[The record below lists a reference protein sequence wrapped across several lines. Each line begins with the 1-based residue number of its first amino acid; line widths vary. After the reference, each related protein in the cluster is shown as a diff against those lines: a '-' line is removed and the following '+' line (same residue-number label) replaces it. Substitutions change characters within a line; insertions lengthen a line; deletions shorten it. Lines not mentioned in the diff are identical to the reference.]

1 VIKDTVQL
9 FYPRVCAVCT
19 KHRPPAGSS
28 ICLSCDAELPFALVP
43 EGTQPVEKAF
53 WGRLPLKDA
62 YAWLR
67 FRRDNHAREL
77 LHSIKYGGDPELGRE
92 VGRRFGRAL
101 RELIRAEDRPQALI
115 PVPLHPKKLRA
126 RGYNQAAEVARGM
139 GEVLEVE
146 VCEEALIR
154 KHHRSSLTR
163 LSRTDRWEQIS
174 NNYAVGTLP
183 SGLSSAMLVDD
194 VITTGATL
202 EVCGKVLIDHGIE
215 QLSVA
220 AVAYAERM
228 F

>member
-1 VIKDTVQL
+1 
-9 FYPRVCAVCT
+9 
-19 KHRPPAGSS
+19 
-28 ICLSCDAELPFALVP
+28 
-43 EGTQPVEKAF
+43 
-53 WGRLPLKDA
+53 
-62 YAWLR
+62 
-67 FRRDNHAREL
+67 
-77 LHSIKYGGDPELGRE
+77 
-92 VGRRFGRAL
+92 
-101 RELIRAEDRPQALI
+101 
-115 PVPLHPKKLRA
+115 
-126 RGYNQAAEVARGM
+126 M